1 MSWFAAEPSR
11 ACPGRLGITKTG
23 EFSNGTFGEFTSGTH
38 SRRALEAF
46 EEGAWGRKYA
56 AIGQIWRRQW
66 EQIIPFFAF
75 APAVRKII
83 YTTNAIEALNA
94 KLRRAVRARGHF
106 PSDEA
111 ATKLIF
117 LVLRQ
122 VARQWKMPP
131 REWAEAKT
139 QFAIMF
145 GERFVRT

>member
-1 MSWFAAEPSR
+1 M
-11 ACPGRLGITKTG
+11 T
-23 EFSNGTFGEFTSGTH
+23 
-38 SRRALEAF
+38 
-46 EEGAWGRKYA
+46 
-56 AIGQIWRRQW
+56 IWRRQW

-75 APAVRKII
+75 APAVRKIV

-122 VARQWKMPP
+122 VAQQWKMPP

-145 GERFVRT
+145 GDRFVRTSWKPGPAHKISDSPVDGAKIKANASKHKAMS

>member
-1 MSWFAAEPSR
+1 M
-11 ACPGRLGITKTG
+11 
-23 EFSNGTFGEFTSGTH
+23 
-38 SRRALEAF
+38 
-46 EEGAWGRKYA
+46 
-56 AIGQIWRRQW
+56 
-66 EQIIPFFAF
+66 
-75 APAVRKII
+75 RKIV

-122 VARQWKMPP
+122 VVREWKMPP
-131 REWAEAKT
+131 REWAVAKT

-145 GERFVRT
+145 GDRFVRT

>member
-1 MSWFAAEPSR
+1 LHSSIPS
-11 ACPGRLGITKTG
+11 PNQSQTG
-23 EFSNGTFGEFTSGTH
+23 ASNSSNLSQT
-38 SRRALEAF
+38 
-46 EEGAWGRKYA
+46 RKYA
-56 AIGQIWRRQW
+56 AIGEIWRRQW

-122 VARQWKMPP
+122 VTQEWKNAASRMGRGENPV
-131 REWAEAKT
+131 RL
-139 QFAIMF
+139 MF
-145 GERFVRT
+145 GDRFVRT

>member
-1 MSWFAAEPSR
+1 MVAP
-11 ACPGRLGITKTG
+11 
-23 EFSNGTFGEFTSGTH
+23 
-38 SRRALEAF
+38 
-46 EEGAWGRKYA
+46 YA
-56 AIGQIWRRQW
+56 AGSPPAAGRSAPKTL
-66 EQIIPFFAF
+66 IP
-75 APAVRKII
+75 V
-83 YTTNAIEALNA
+83 TNAIEALNA

-122 VARQWKMPP
+122 VVQEWKMPP

-145 GERFVRT
+145 GERFGRA